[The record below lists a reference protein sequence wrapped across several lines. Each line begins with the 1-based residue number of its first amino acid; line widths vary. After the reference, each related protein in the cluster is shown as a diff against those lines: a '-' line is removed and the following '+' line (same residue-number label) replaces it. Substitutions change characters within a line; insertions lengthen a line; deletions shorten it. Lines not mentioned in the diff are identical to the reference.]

1 MENNSESPAN
11 ALGVDKPTS
20 EAPLAA
26 THGSDAMPKLT
37 LTPREELAV
46 IVERLKQHE
55 KDAKDEGCKL
65 RLEFAADLVRFAMN
79 RR

>member
-1 MENNSESPAN
+1 MNKMENKSETPAN
-11 ALGVDKPTS
+11 AVDVDKPTS

-26 THGSDAMPKLT
+26 TLT

-65 RLEFAADLVRFAMN
+65 RLDFAADLVRFAMN